1 MAENDKSNSGDQGDT
16 PAGNPGGNPG
26 GNPPAAGFPLTV
38 VSQYLKDLSF
48 ENPGGPDALVNLKEV
63 PHGTVRVDVRV
74 QPRTPPEIE
83 IVLFLALEA
92 KANDKPVYVVE
103 CEYGGLFRLGR
114 VTQEVVL
121 PLIMI
126 EAPRLLFPFARQ
138 VIANA
143 ISAGGFPPLL
153 INPIDF
159 AALYREKRE
168 DLVKQADA
176 AKANE
181 GKPAIN

>member
-1 MAENDKSNSGDQGDT
+1 MAENDKQGGGET
-16 PAGNPGGNPG
+16 GNPQAG
-26 GNPPAAGFPLTV
+26 GFPLTV
-38 VSQYLKDLSF
+38 VSQYVKDLSF
-48 ENPGGPDALVNLKEV
+48 ENPGGPDSLLTLKEV

-83 IVLFLALEA
+83 IVLFLAVEA
-92 KANDKPVYVVE
+92 KAGDKVVYMCE
-103 CEYGGLFRLGR
+103 CEYGGVFRLGR
-114 VTQEVVL
+114 VAQDVVL

-138 VIANA
+138 VIAHA

-168 DLVKQADA
+168 EVMKQTGGA
-176 AKANE
+176 AAAGE
-181 GKPAIN
+181 GKSALN

>member
-1 MAENDKSNSGDQGDT
+1 MAENETQGGG
-16 PAGNPGGNPG
+16 AESGNPQGNAPSG
-26 GNPPAAGFPLTV
+26 GFPLTV
-38 VSQYLKDLSF
+38 VTQYVKDLSF
-48 ENPGGPDALVNLKEV
+48 ENPGGPDSLMTLKEV

-83 IVLFLALEA
+83 IVLFLAVEA
-92 KANDKPVYVVE
+92 KAGDKVVYVCE
-103 CEYGGLFRLGR
+103 CEYGGIFRLGR
-114 VTQEVVL
+114 VSQEVVL

-138 VIANA
+138 VIAHA

-168 DLVKQADA
+168 EVMKQTGG
-176 AKANE
+176 AKPDE
-181 GKPAIN
+181 GDGKPALN

>member
-1 MAENDKSNSGDQGDT
+1 MAETDKQGGAPD
-16 PAGNPGGNPG
+16 AGNPQAG
-26 GNPPAAGFPLTV
+26 GFPLTV
-38 VSQYLKDLSF
+38 VSQYVKDLSF
-48 ENPGGPDALVNLKEV
+48 ENPGGPDSLMNLKEV

-83 IVLFLALEA
+83 IVLFLAVEA
-92 KANDKPVYVVE
+92 KAGDKVVYVTE
-103 CEYGGLFRLGR
+103 CEYGGIFRLGR
-114 VTQEVVL
+114 VTQESVL

-138 VIANA
+138 VIAHA

-159 AALYREKRE
+159 AALYRDKRDEVMKQTGGAQAE
-168 DLVKQADA
+168 D
-176 AKANE
+176 
-181 GKPAIN
+181 GKSTLN

>member
-1 MAENDKSNSGDQGDT
+1 MSETDKQGGSPD
-16 PAGNPGGNPG
+16 AGNPQSG
-26 GNPPAAGFPLTV
+26 GFPLTV
-38 VSQYLKDLSF
+38 VSQYVKDLSF
-48 ENPGGPDALVNLKEV
+48 ENPGGPDSLLTLKEV

-83 IVLFLALEA
+83 IVLFLAVE
-92 KANDKPVYVVE
+92 DKVVYVTE
-103 CEYGGLFRLGR
+103 CEYGGVFRLGR
-114 VTQEVVL
+114 VSQEVVL

-138 VIANA
+138 VIASA
-143 ISAGGFPPLL
+143 VSAGGFPPLL

-168 DLVKQADA
+168 EVMKQTGQA
-176 AKANE
+176 AAAGE
-181 GKPAIN
+181 GKSALN

>member
-1 MAENDKSNSGDQGDT
+1 MAENDKSGGADAQ
-16 PAGNPGGNPG
+16 AAGGNPQ
-26 GNPPAAGFPLTV
+26 AAGFPLTV
-38 VSQYLKDLSF
+38 VAQYLKDFSF

-63 PHGTVRVDVRV
+63 PHGTVKVDVRV

-83 IVLFLALEA
+83 VVLFLSVEA
-92 KANDKPVYVVE
+92 KASDKVVYMAE

-114 VTQEVVL
+114 VTQDVVL

-138 VIANA
+138 VIAYA

-159 AALYREKRE
+159 AALYRETRE
-168 DLVKQADA
+168 EVMKQTGQA
-176 AKANE
+176 AAAAGE
-181 GKPAIN
+181 GKAALN